1 MFRRGIQCCFIQW
14 LMLIYVFLDELPLVI
29 RCCCFFDKKYVSLV
43 AFLANYLIN
52 SIISYRMVDFLVF
65 INSRLCL

>member
-29 RCCCFFDKKYVSLV
+29 RCCFFDKKYVSLV